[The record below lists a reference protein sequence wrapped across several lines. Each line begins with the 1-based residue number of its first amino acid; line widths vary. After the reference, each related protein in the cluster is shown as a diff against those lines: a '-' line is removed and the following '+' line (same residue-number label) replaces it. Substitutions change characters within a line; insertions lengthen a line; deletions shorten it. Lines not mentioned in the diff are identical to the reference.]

1 MDKNLAPNGS
11 PTVIQS
17 IQYWLSICD
26 TQHIGT
32 FCKPCS
38 SQSNQQKTSWLIDVK
53 DLCLVRGSSSAEYLA
68 LSYTWRNK
76 TSEMVSGA
84 ELQLLRTNIDLLTS
98 ANALDQEKSKIPKVI
113 LDAMELTSAIGK
125 RYLWVDRLC
134 IIQDDPEKASEF
146 ASMDRVY
153 SGAYLTIIAA
163 AGYGLL
169 STPWETIY
177 NPRFKEWTIPA
188 GMAFQSSTG
197 KFYVKRED
205 RISSYYLE
213 LSLSEWGK
221 RAWTYQEYILSKRV
235 VFFLDNQVFWQC
247 ECALWDSQVLRPE
260 ESDRTQ
266 AKMLLDLA
274 TMRQFLV
281 PTSPDFGMY
290 VDLICPY
297 NGRELSY
304 AEDGLSACQ
313 GILSR
318 LAPAFPGGFL
328 FGLPRLYLDYAL
340 LWQPLKSS
348 CYKSGHSAR
357 RPSLPSWAWCGWQC
371 FVDPQSLE
379 LAPNIDQTRHNRETT
394 ENWKL
399 QDSVAWELP
408 EESPERPVLA
418 SNLISAQLSRAF
430 FLSAATLEIR
440 KMGEIHKV
448 GFWNRPANMHS
459 AYLKASGNPV
469 LTKTSLHEMPKVVV
483 LQNPK
488 GEVAGLLRITGDFK
502 CNPEEPIELI
512 AISKGSANGRYL
524 RTCFEEK
531 LLQKSTYATSGKG
544 LWPFK
549 HRDANGMLFKAAYI
563 SAGRWFISDDEEDS
577 DGIYAV
583 CAQGHYKKH
592 LKLVEYKDDKEYQ
605 FYNVLWV
612 QRGDNNV
619 AYRAGCGRVLAEA
632 WERNN
637 PDNGDWVTGAHS
649 NISEQ
654 PQDAILNSEFSP
666 LSSVFNPPAIEE
678 AYASHG
684 GDGWIDEAFGGML
697 PELMSFGLIPNAST
711 TSIQTPEFLHMV
723 DDLGT
728 TAETTELSPRE
739 QLHQECENLPSPIES
754 LPIDMNRPQIVSSQ
768 PVQVA
773 ETPQPYA
780 STVVDRP
787 FNDYSTILVEY
798 YFKDTAAILALYD
811 SEMNPFR
818 STVSRAWASSELIYC
833 TLQSMAASFLSNIYP
848 QLLNTGRHFRQ
859 KAIRLLND
867 LDDSAIHEQALIAL
881 FMIGGTASWFDV
893 NDTGSEYFPR
903 LKKHVQSLKT
913 SGRMSPTG
921 HSQAFFENT
930 LACWEMFLAF
940 VVDDEVF
947 GETHLPLLPAD
958 PNTEPGSIFP
968 VVQIPHPVTG
978 VAHDIH
984 STLARVGRLVRRNRR
999 RAMSK
1004 QFLTRESIL
1013 EAHREVDEAAELE
1026 VFLTNLQV
1034 PLESAIVQTGD
1045 SQTPTWHLTALA
1057 EVYRFVGLI
1066 QLYHVFPDTLV
1077 SRMNFQNSH
1086 TGGDVADVSAH
1097 EAEERLRQFT
1107 LKAVEILRSIPAESG
1122 TKDFHPFLI
1131 VAVCSALTIPIVE
1144 VSASPQ
1150 SMAGLGNSLALVA
1163 ADVHRARGFLRGRL
1177 QLLLHSL
1184 PKNPIQRCIDIVEAT
1199 WAETDNRQ
1207 GSSGR
1212 PAYWMDVMMQNN
1224 WETFMA

>member
-1 MDKNLAPNGS
+1 MDDNIASNNG

-17 IQYWLSICD
+17 IKEWLSTCD
-26 TQHIGT
+26 THHTGT
-32 FCKPCS
+32 CSKPCS
-38 SQSNQQKTSWLIDVK
+38 AQSKQSTTSWLVDIK
-53 DLCLVRGSSSAEYLA
+53 DRCLVRGSSSAEYVA

-84 ELQLLRTNIDLLTS
+84 ELQLLRNNIDLLTL
-98 ANALDQEKSKIPKVI
+98 ANALDQQNSKIPKVI
-113 LDAMELTSAIGK
+113 LDAMELTGAIGK

-134 IIQDDPEKASEF
+134 IIQDDPEKASEV

-163 AGYGLL
+163 ADYGML
-169 STPWETIY
+169 SSPEQTIFC
-177 NPRFKEWTIPA
+177 PRFER
-188 GMAFQSSTG
+188 STAHFHMG
-197 KFYVKRED
+197 ARTDSMKRED
-205 RISSYYLE
+205 RIKFYYWE
-213 LSLSEWGK
+213 VSLSEWAK

-235 VFFLDNQVFWQC
+235 VFFLNTRIFWQC
-247 ECALWDSQVLRPE
+247 ECATWDSDVLRPE
-260 ESDRTQ
+260 EGDHTQ
-266 AKMLLDLA
+266 AMMLLDLA
-274 TMRQFLV
+274 PMRQFLA
-281 PTSPDFGMY
+281 PTWPDLGMY

-304 AEDGLSACQ
+304 EKDGLSACQ
-313 GILSR
+313 GILSH
-318 LAPAFPGGFL
+318 LAPAFPGGFV

-340 LWQPLKSS
+340 LWQPLKGG
-348 CYKSGHSAR
+348 CYGTGHSVR

-379 LAPNIDQTRHNRETT
+379 PAMNNDQNRRDRETT
-394 ENWKL
+394 ETWRL
-399 QDSVAWELP
+399 QDPVAWELP
-408 EESPERPVLA
+408 AKSPERPAL
-418 SNLISAQLSRAF
+418 SCNLISAQVSRAF
-430 FLSAATLEIR
+430 FLPAATLEIC
-440 KMGEIHKV
+440 KV
-448 GFWNRPANMHS
+448 RFSIREYS
-459 AYLKASGNPV
+459 AFLTAAKNPT
-469 LTKTSLHEMPKVVV
+469 LTQTYLHEMPDVVV
-483 LQNPK
+483 LRNSK
-488 GEVAGLLRITGDFK
+488 RKLSGLLRITGNAK
-502 CNPEEPIELI
+502 CNPKELIELI
-512 AISKGSANGRYL
+512 AISKGSADGRYM

-531 LLQKSTYATSGKG
+531 VLRKSTYGTNGTG

-549 HRDANGMLFKAAYI
+549 HRDANGMHFHAAYD
-563 SAGRWFISDDEEDS
+563 SAGRWIVSDDQQDS
-577 DGIYAV
+577 DETYVV
-583 CAQGHYKKH
+583 CAKGDYKKD
-592 LKLVEYKDDKEYQ
+592 LELLEYKDDQEYQ

-612 QRGDNNV
+612 QRGDNKV

-632 WERNN
+632 WEGNN
-637 PDNGDWVTGAHS
+637 PENRDRLLITYGRLSDSVGQGDWDTVAHDD
-649 NISEQ
+649 N
-654 PQDAILNSEFSP
+654 A
-666 LSSVFNPPAIEE
+666 
-678 AYASHG
+678 
-684 GDGWIDEAFGGML
+684 WIDEAFAGML

-711 TSIQTPEFLHMV
+711 TSTQTPELLQMA
-723 DDLGT
+723 DDFGT
-728 TAETTELSPRE
+728 AAETAGLSPGEKLQQE
-739 QLHQECENLPSPIES
+739 QDVIASPIAS
-754 LPIDMNRPQIVSSQ
+754 LPMDTNQQQTVSSQ
-768 PVQVA
+768 PVQVV
-773 ETPQPYA
+773 ETPQPYT

-833 TLQSMAASFLSNIYP
+833 TLQSMAASFLSNVYP
-848 QLLNTGRHFRQ
+848 QLLRTGLYFRQ
-859 KAIRLLND
+859 KAIHLLND
-867 LDDSAIHEQALIAL
+867 LDDSVIHEQALIAL

-893 NDTGSEYFPR
+893 NDTGSEYFRR
-903 LKKHVQSLKT
+903 LKKYVQSLKT

-940 VVDDEVF
+940 VVDNDENEIF
-947 GETHLPLLPAD
+947 DTPHFPLLTAD
-958 PNTEPGSIFP
+958 QDPEPGSIFP

-1077 SRMNFQNSH
+1077 SRMNLQNSH
-1086 TGGDVADVSAH
+1086 AGGEVAEISAH

-1131 VAVCSALTIPIVE
+1131 VAVCSALTIPVVQ

-1199 WAETDNRQ
+1199 WAETDNRS

>member
-1 MDKNLAPNGS
+1 MDNNLSSDDG

-17 IQYWLSICD
+17 MKQWLSTCD
-26 TQHIGT
+26 RRHIGT
-32 FCKPCS
+32 CDKPCS
-38 SQSNQQKTSWLIDVK
+38 VQSTQQKTSWLIDVK
-53 DLCLVRGSSSAEYLA
+53 DRCLVRGNSSAEYLA

-84 ELQLLRTNIDLLTS
+84 ELQLLRTNIDMLTS
-98 ANALDQEKSKIPKVI
+98 ANALDQHKSNIPKVI
-113 LDAMELTSAIGK
+113 LDAMELTDAIGK
-125 RYLWVDRLC
+125 RHLWVDRLC
-134 IIQDDPEKASEF
+134 IIQDDPQKASEV

-153 SGAYLTIIAA
+153 SGACLTIIAA
-163 AGYGLL
+163 ADYGML
-169 STPWETIY
+169 STPEQTIY
-177 NPRFKEWTIPA
+177 SPKFTPPPTIVPIPSYRNAGGTYNTNKEDCI
-188 GMAFQSSTG
+188 
-197 KFYVKRED
+197 R
-205 RISSYYLE
+205 SYYAE
-213 LSLSEWGK
+213 VSLSEWSK
-221 RAWTYQEYILSKRV
+221 RAWTYQEYILSKRA
-235 VFFLDNQVFWQC
+235 VFFLNTRIFWQC

-260 ESDRTQ
+260 EGDHSR

-297 NGRELSY
+297 NGRELPY
-304 AEDGLSACQ
+304 EEDGLSACQ

-340 LWQPLKSS
+340 LWQPLKSN

-371 FVDPQSLE
+371 FVDPESLE
-379 LAPNIDQTRHNRETT
+379 PGLNIDQNRRDRETSET
-394 ENWKL
+394 WKL
-399 QDSVAWELP
+399 QDAVIWELHG
-408 EESPERPVLA
+408 ESPERPASA
-418 SNLISAQLSRAF
+418 SNLISAQVSRAF
-430 FLSAATLEIR
+430 FLPAVTLEIR
-440 KMGEIHKV
+440 KMRFRSV
-448 GFWNRPANMHS
+448 PDS
-459 AYLKASGNPV
+459 ASLKASKNPF
-469 LTKTSLHEMPKVVV
+469 LTKTYLHEMPNVVV
-483 LQNPK
+483 LQN
-488 GEVAGLLRITGDFK
+488 
-502 CNPEEPIELI
+502 
-512 AISKGSANGRYL
+512 SK
-524 RTCFEEK
+524 E
-531 LLQKSTYATSGKG
+531 KG

-549 HRDANGMLFKAAYI
+549 NRDANGMYFNAAYN
-563 SAGRWFISDDEEDS
+563 SAGRWVISDDQEDF
-577 DGIYAV
+577 DGTYVV
-583 CAQGHYKKH
+583 CTKGDYKKH
-592 LKLVEYKDDKEYQ
+592 LKLVEYKDGQEYQ

-632 WERNN
+632 WEGNN
-637 PDNGDWVTGAHS
+637 PENSSTTSHS
-649 NISEQ
+649 AIPGQ
-654 PQDAILNSEFSP
+654 PEAALLESSFFSLP
-666 LSSVFNPPAIEE
+666 SVFGTPAMDGS
-678 AYASHG
+678 YAVSPNHG
-684 GDGWIDEAFGGML
+684 GDGWIDGAFGDIM
-697 PELMSFGLIPNAST
+697 PELMSFGLIPNGTT
-711 TSIQTPEFLHMV
+711 TSIQTPELLQMA
-723 DDLGT
+723 DDFGSVSDT
-728 TAETTELSPRE
+728 VGLSPKDS
-739 QLHQECENLPSPIES
+739 LHHEGEISASPIAS
-754 LPIDMNRPQIVSSQ
+754 LPIDTNRPQPALSQ
-768 PVQVA
+768 PVRIA
-773 ETPQPYA
+773 DTPQPYN

-787 FNDYSTILVEY
+787 LNDYSTILVEY
-798 YFKDTAAILALYD
+798 YFKETAAILALYD

-833 TLQSMAASFLSNIYP
+833 TLQSMAASYLSNVYP
-848 QLLNTGRHFRQ
+848 QLLNTGRYFRQ
-859 KAIRLLND
+859 KAIGLLND

-903 LKKHVQSLKT
+903 LKRHVQSLKT

-940 VVDDEVF
+940 VVDGDEAEGF
-947 GETHLPLLPAD
+947 DSPHLPLLLAD
-958 PNTEPGSIFP
+958 QDPEAGSIFP

-978 VAHDIH
+978 VAHEVH
-984 STLARVGRLVRRNRR
+984 TTLARVGRLVRRNRR
-999 RAMSK
+999 RAISR

-1013 EAHREVDEAAELE
+1013 EAHREVDEAAELD
-1026 VFLTNLQV
+1026 VFLTNFQV

-1066 QLYHVFPDTLV
+1066 QLYHVFPDTLI
-1077 SRMNFQNSH
+1077 SRANIQNSNH
-1086 TGGDVADVSAH
+1086 GAEAAAVSAH

-1131 VAVCSALTIPIVE
+1131 VAVCSGLTIPVVE

-1199 WAETDNRQ
+1199 WAETDNRH